1 MSSKTSEMT
10 YDIAFKSIIRKC
22 PRMVLPLINELFYDR
37 KLLDERYVGN
47 ERVTFLDKEIPDV
60 DTGQSVMDLR
70 INVAGKTKRI
80 FQIECQSTTD
90 GKMVLRMLHYNLK
103 NALQEASYTDTCV
116 NINIDYSGVLYL
128 RSNRNTPD
136 SMMVRINAPFRFSLS
151 YEIPVIKMSEYSLED
166 IIRKGLYVLL
176 PFLFFNY
183 EHKLRGMY
191 DDQSVYEEMETLYA
205 SVQDRLQGLVDGK
218 VITSYEA
225 STLYD
230 ALKVVLE
237 KLGDKNNAYEEV
249 MTIMSEKIL
258 TFSAD
263 NIYNAGVEMG
273 KKDGL
278 EEGKKEGIKE
288 GIKEGEKNGIN
299 LFGSLI
305 KELSKAGRLNDVCL
319 ASEDP
324 EYFDQLLKEF
334 GLMSTLPDEPASD
347 IGA

>member
-1 MSSKTSEMT
+1 MS
-10 YDIAFKSIIRKC
+10 
-22 PRMVLPLINELFYDR
+22 
-37 KLLDERYVGN
+37 DE
-47 ERVTFLDKEIPDV
+47 
-60 DTGQSVMDLR
+60 
-70 INVAGKTKRI
+70 
-80 FQIECQSTTD
+80 
-90 GKMVLRMLHYNLK
+90 
-103 NALQEASYTDTCV
+103 
-116 NINIDYSGVLYL
+116 
-128 RSNRNTPD
+128 
-136 SMMVRINAPFRFSLS
+136 
-151 YEIPVIKMSEYSLED
+151 
-166 IIRKGLYVLL
+166 
-176 PFLFFNY
+176 
-183 EHKLRGMY
+183 
-191 DDQSVYEEMETLYA
+191 
-205 SVQDRLQGLVDGK
+205 K
-218 VITSYEA
+218 VITFYEVVTFYEVITPYEYEA
-225 STLYD
+225 STLYESTLYD
-230 ALKVVLE
+230 ALKAVLE

-278 EEGKKEGIKE
+278 EEGKKE